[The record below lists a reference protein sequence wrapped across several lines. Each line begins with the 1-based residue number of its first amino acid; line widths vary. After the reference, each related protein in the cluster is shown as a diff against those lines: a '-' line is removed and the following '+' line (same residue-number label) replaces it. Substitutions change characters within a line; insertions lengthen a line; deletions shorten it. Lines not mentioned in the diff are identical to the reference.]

1 MNQMKKDEFDFLR
14 QKEMWRGFPE
24 TKPEKMDVKKEIWQT
39 VVVVLTLVAF
49 CSVVVLTFL
58 YFL

>member
-1 MNQMKKDEFDFLR
+1 
-14 QKEMWRGFPE
+14 MWRGFPE
-24 TKPEKMDVKKEIWQT
+24 QKPEKMNVKKEIWQT

-49 CSVVVLTFL
+49 CSIVILTFL